1 MEKQIKHLE
10 FIQGVVS
17 RLAANS
23 FRVKGWAVVLVSALS
38 VLAVREERIVFSFV
52 ALLPLLFLWALDG
65 YFLWQERL
73 FRALYDQVRSRN
85 DSEIDFSM
93 DVGTF
98 MGVRPQTWRSAI
110 FSKTLVI
117 FYVSLTLTVTLA
129 VTLYLFFNGGSS

>member
-23 FRVKGWAVVLVSALS
+23 FRVKGWAVVLVSALF
-38 VLAVREERIVFSFV
+38 VLAVREERIVFSFA
-52 ALLPLLFLWALDG
+52 ALLPLIFLWALDG

-73 FRALYDQVRSRN
+73 FRALYDHVRGLN

-93 DVGTF
+93 NVGPF
-98 MGVRPQTWRSAI
+98 MGVRPRTWPSAI

-117 FYVSLTLTVTLA
+117 FYVALALTVTLS
-129 VTLYLFFNGGSS
+129 VILYLFFNGGSS